1 LHPYMIPQGSRV
13 ECANLPIDSTEA
25 DVARKVLGAVEDL
38 LFKSKISETSSQL
51 GIEAAFPRSPKKLLD
66 ALRES
71 PPDLLILDLNSA
83 RFEPLALLREVK
95 SDEATREISTI
106 GFLSHV
112 QKDLA
117 VAAREA
123 GCDRIVA
130 RSAFTRDLPKILAG
144 DTPDTIDEAGVG

>member
-1 LHPYMIPQGSRV
+1 MYEI
-13 ECANLPIDSTEA
+13 EDDSMEA
-25 DVARKVLGAVEDL
+25 GVTRKVLGAVEDL

-71 PPDLLILDLNSA
+71 PPDLLVLDLNSA
-83 RFEPLALLREVK
+83 RFEPLALLREIK
-95 SDEATREISTI
+95 SDEATREISTV

-123 GCDRIVA
+123 GCDRIIA

>member
-1 LHPYMIPQGSRV
+1 MTRRV
-13 ECANLPIDSTEA
+13 LA
-25 DVARKVLGAVEDL
+25 AVEDL
-38 LFKSKISETSSQL
+38 LFKSKVSETASTL
-51 GIEAAFPRSPKKLLD
+51 GIEASFPRNPKRLLE

-71 PPDLLILDLNSA
+71 PPDLLVLDLNSA
-83 RFEPLALLREVK
+83 RFEPLALLKSVK
-95 SDEATREISTI
+95 SDEATRDVPTV

-130 RSAFTRDLPKILAG
+130 RSAFTRDLPQILAG
-144 DTPDTIDEAGVG
+144 STFDTIDEAGVG

>member
-1 LHPYMIPQGSRV
+1 M
-13 ECANLPIDSTEA
+13 
-25 DVARKVLGAVEDL
+25 ARRVLGALEDL
-38 LFKSKISETSSQL
+38 LFKSKISETASQL
-51 GIEAAFPRSPKKLLD
+51 GIEAAFPRSPKKLLG

-71 PPDLLILDLNSA
+71 PPDLLVLDLNSA
-83 RFEPLALLREVK
+83 RFEPLRLLGEVK
-95 SDEATREISTI
+95 SDEAMRGIPTV

-130 RSAFTRDLPKILAG
+130 RSAFTRDLPRILAG

>member
-1 LHPYMIPQGSRV
+1 VTRRV
-13 ECANLPIDSTEA
+13 LA
-25 DVARKVLGAVEDL
+25 AVEDL
-38 LFKSKISETSSQL
+38 LFKSKISETASTL

-71 PPDLLILDLNSA
+71 PPDLLVLDLNSA
-83 RFEPLALLREVK
+83 RFESLTLLREVK
-95 SDEATREISTI
+95 SEEATRNVATV

-144 DTPDTIDEAGVG
+144 DTPATIDEAGVG

>member
-1 LHPYMIPQGSRV
+1 MTRRV
-13 ECANLPIDSTEA
+13 LA
-25 DVARKVLGAVEDL
+25 AVEDL
-38 LFKSKISETSSQL
+38 LFRSKISETASSL
-51 GIEAAFPRSPKKLLD
+51 GVEAAFPRNPGKLLE

-83 RFEPLALLREVK
+83 RFEPLAVLRTVK
-95 SDEATREISTI
+95 SEGATRGVSTV

-123 GCDRIVA
+123 GCDRVVA
-130 RSAFTRDLPKILAG
+130 RSAFTRDLPRILAG
-144 DTPDTIDEAGVG
+144 SIPDTIDEAGVG

>member
-1 LHPYMIPQGSRV
+1 MARRV
-13 ECANLPIDSTEA
+13 LA
-25 DVARKVLGAVEDL
+25 AVEDL
-38 LFKSKISETSSQL
+38 LFKSKISETASTL
-51 GIEAAFPRSPKKLLD
+51 GIEASFARNPKRLLE

-71 PPDLLILDLNSA
+71 PPDLLVLDLNSA
-83 RFEPLALLREVK
+83 RFEPLALLRSVR
-95 SDEATREISTI
+95 SDEATSDVPTI

-130 RSAFTRDLPKILAG
+130 RSAFTRDLPQILAG
-144 DTPDTIDEAGVG
+144 RTPDTIDEAGVG